1 MLKTRRS
8 GPLKGVL
15 RPPGDKSISHRA
27 AIIGA
32 LAHGTTRIHN
42 FLEGEDCLSTLRC
55 LQKLGVRIEGPDNGS
70 VVVHGLGPDG
80 WREPSDVLDAGN
92 SGTTMRL
99 LCGVLA
105 GQPFFSV
112 LTGDESLRRRPMARV
127 INPLGEMGA
136 RILARDNN
144 RFPPLAISGRRLKG
158 ISYRLPVA
166 SAQVKSA
173 ILLAGLNAEGVTEV
187 IEPVPSRDHTERMLA
202 SFGAEIT
209 CERQVIRLRPGRLGA
224 RDVTVPGDISSA
236 AFFIVAATIVPGSDV
251 TLLDVGVNPTRD
263 GIIQVLREMGADIET
278 LRPDESGGEPRA
290 DIRVR
295 SAPLK
300 GVTIAGAII
309 PRLIDEIPVLAL
321 AAACAQ
327 GETVIRDAAEL
338 KVKESNRLAAI
349 ARELGR
355 LGARVRETEDG
366 LIIAGGW
373 SLRGAACES
382 HGDHRIAMMAAV
394 AGLVAEG
401 VTEVADGECAAVSYP
416 GFTAALN
423 MLTEE

>member
-1 MLKTRRS
+1 MLKTQQS

-32 LAHGTTRIHN
+32 LAHGTTRIDN
-42 FLEGEDCLSTLRC
+42 FLEGADCLSTLRC
-55 LQKLGVRIEGPDNGS
+55 LQQLGVQIKGPDNGR
-70 VVVHGLGPDG
+70 VVVHGLGPG
-80 WREPSDVLDAGN
+80 GLCEPSNVLDACN

-127 INPLGEMGA
+127 INPLSEMGA
-136 RILARDNN
+136 CILARDGN
-144 RFPPLAISGRRLKG
+144 RFPPLAISGRRLQG

-173 ILLAGLNAEGVTEV
+173 ILLAGLNAEGATEV

-202 SFGAEIT
+202 SFGARISREG
-209 CERQVIRLRPGRLGA
+209 QAIRLHPGRLDA
-224 RDVTVPGDISSA
+224 RDVVVPGDISSA
-236 AFFIVAATIVPGSDV
+236 AFFMVAATVIPGSDV

-263 GIIQVLREMGADIET
+263 GIIQVLREMGGDIEI
-278 LRPDESGGEPRA
+278 LHLSDSGGEPSA
-290 DIRVR
+290 DIRIR

-300 GVTIAGAII
+300 GVTIAGSII

-321 AAACAQ
+321 AAVCAQ

-366 LIIAGGW
+366 LIISGGYP
-373 SLRGAACES
+373 LRGATCES
-382 HGDHRIAMMAAV
+382 HGDHRIAMMVAI
-394 AGLVAEG
+394 AGLVAKG
-401 VTEVADGECAAVSYP
+401 TTEVVDGECVAVSYP
-416 GFTAALN
+416 GFAAALN